1 MRPEERVS
9 LVLPRTYFRFWADE
23 LALQIVELQGA
34 MALAG
39 MAEAAFVGPVHPREV
54 PASQTLRRL
63 QDGMLRRLQGL
74 LERAGD
80 EALPAY
86 QIGLHR
92 AGEVTFERPNDPR
105 WAVLVRG
112 PFSWLPGTAGAVA
125 QAGEGDGGAAARPA
139 GRRRLYVPVTRKVSL
154 KNETRRGPA

>member
-1 MRPEERVS
+1 MREEERCS
-9 LVLPRTYFRFWADE
+9 IVLPRTHWQYWADE
-23 LALQIVELQGA
+23 LCVQIIEVQGA

-39 MAEAAFVGPVHPREV
+39 MAEAAFVGPWHPRHV
-54 PASQTLRRL
+54 RASETLRSL
-63 QDGMLRRLQGL
+63 QDGMLRRLQAL
-74 LERAGD
+74 QERAGD

-92 AGEVTFERPNDPR
+92 AGEVTFDRPNDPR
-105 WAVLVRG
+105 WAVNVRG

-139 GRRRLYVPVTRKVSL
+139 GRRQLYVPVTRKVSL

>member
-1 MRPEERVS
+1 MKEQDS
-9 LVLPRTYFRFWADE
+9 IILPRTYWRYWADE
-23 LALQIVELQGA
+23 LSLQIIETQGA

-39 MAEAAFVGPVHPREV
+39 MAELAFVGPWNPKEV
-54 PASQTLRRL
+54 RPSETLRRL
-63 QDGMLRRLQGL
+63 QDGMLYRLQRL

-105 WAVLVRG
+105 WAVMVRG
-112 PFSWLPGTAGAVA
+112 PFSWLPGVVAPAAAEPDQGAAGA
-125 QAGEGDGGAAARPA
+125 RSA
-139 GRRRLYVPVTRKVSL
+139 GRRRDLYVPVTRKVSPENR
-154 KNETRRGPA
+154 KMRGSK